1 MDYLQTL
8 LDSSEI
14 PVITALLLG
23 LLTTISPCPLATH
36 ITAIGF
42 ISKDVNNRNQ
52 IFLNGI
58 FYTLGRILSY
68 SVLGAIL
75 ITLLRNGSEMFFIQ
89 KAISRWSELLLAPA
103 LILIGLFMLFRDK
116 LALPRWGFSAT
127 EKTERLRGNWGS
139 MALGLLFALAFCPTS
154 GLFYFGMLI
163 PMSAMESGGY
173 LLPVVYAFATGFP
186 IVLHGSSSVPQDLVK
201 IINENGGKLKN
212 AIGISE
218 EQLREAAK
226 SAVCKI
232 NIDSDGRLAMTAAI
246 RKVFN
251 EKPEEF
257 DPRKYL
263 GPARDALKELYKHK
277 VIYVLGSAGHAY
289 DK

>member
-103 LILIGLFMLFRDK
+103 LILIGLFMLFGDK

-163 PMSAMESGGY
+163 PNVCHGKWRIFITRSICFRYRISDRSDSLGTGIQCGWYRKILQPHSGIPEMVQPGRSTDIYSYRY
-173 LLPVVYAFATGFP
+173 LLRTY
-186 IVLHGSSSVPQDLVK
+186 
-201 IINENGGKLKN
+201 
-212 AIGISE
+212 
-218 EQLREAAK
+218 
-226 SAVCKI
+226 
-232 NIDSDGRLAMTAAI
+232 
-246 RKVFN
+246 
-251 EKPEEF
+251 
-257 DPRKYL
+257 
-263 GPARDALKELYKHK
+263 
-277 VIYVLGSAGHAY
+277 
-289 DK
+289 

>member
-103 LILIGLFMLFRDK
+103 LILIGLFML
-116 LALPRWGFSAT
+116 LS
-127 EKTERLRGNWGS
+127 
-139 MALGLLFALAFCPTS
+139 
-154 GLFYFGMLI
+154 LI
-163 PMSAMESGGY
+163 H
-173 LLPVVYAFATGFP
+173 
-186 IVLHGSSSVPQDLVK
+186 I
-201 IINENGGKLKN
+201 
-212 AIGISE
+212 
-218 EQLREAAK
+218 
-226 SAVCKI
+226 
-232 NIDSDGRLAMTAAI
+232 
-246 RKVFN
+246 
-251 EKPEEF
+251 
-257 DPRKYL
+257 
-263 GPARDALKELYKHK
+263 
-277 VIYVLGSAGHAY
+277 
-289 DK
+289 